1 MQRITPYLFFILA
14 AAALVMIA
22 VKGDAGFE
30 EEVDPL
36 KAVLVVAG
44 AFAGAHALR
53 FLVGRWLAK
62 RSGND
67 VSE

>member
-22 VKGDAGFE
+22 VKGDAGFG
-30 EEVDPL
+30 EEVNPL
-36 KAVLVVAG
+36 QAVLVVAG

-53 FLVGRWLAK
+53 FLVKRWMAD
-62 RSGND
+62 RGD
-67 VSE
+67 DEAR

>member
-30 EEVDPL
+30 EEVNPL
-36 KAVLVVAG
+36 QAVLVVAG

-53 FLVGRWLAK
+53 FLVKRWMAA
-62 RSGND
+62 RDGD
-67 VSE
+67 DAR